1 MSLIMR
7 LEGAQ
12 ADAADS
18 AGAATTLSGARGV
31 YCYQSGAS
39 ARLITVQDNSSGSD
53 VVVGTIT
60 IPAGAGAQLYLSKHA
75 HEEIFAA
82 STDIKF
88 TPFSITAVPT
98 SHY

>member
-60 IPAGAGAQLYLSKHA
+60 IPAGAGAQLRVQILSLHLFQSQLYQ
-75 HEEIFAA
+75 HH
-82 STDIKF
+82 TIKL
-88 TPFSITAVPT
+88 
-98 SHY
+98 